1 MISLEGRDRGAR
13 DEVDVLFAF
22 REWLKAQEGRAGK
35 LSLRPQA
42 GGPFDNATAGRAF
55 HLSPGIAAAE
65 PTVDLKRPSATKKRS
80 FQSRLSRVI
89 VNCLIIFALVGA
101 AVAWAQYADDQT
113 RTEIQAQAAK
123 TWDLAS
129 GWLSSALHMDTRPSS
144 DVAAMPY
151 PQNASETSTQA
162 SLQDA
167 AASQAPPVS
176 QPASQPASE
185 PAPRLPAARPALAPA
200 QARAVAQPIQA
211 PVATELTPQVQQK
224 FDALQN
230 DIADIRRLVE
240 RVASRQEQITRDM
253 MTLQTTQQLLARKRS
268 TSPQAAVASPAPRAK
283 RMSYPEASAAPRPVP
298 SPPPRLGTFT
308 SSPD

>member
-42 GGPFDNATAGRAF
+42 GGSFDNHKAGRAF

-65 PTVDLKRPSATKKRS
+65 PTVDLKRPPATKKRS
-80 FQSRLSRVI
+80 FASRLSRVI

-101 AVAWAQYADDQT
+101 AVAWGQYADDQT
-113 RTEIQAQAAK
+113 KTEIQAQAAK

-129 GWLSSALHMDTRPSS
+129 GWLSSALHMDTWRSS
-144 DVAAMPY
+144 DVAAMPN

-162 SLQDA
+162 SLRDA
-167 AASQAPPVS
+167 AASQAAPV
-176 QPASQPASE
+176 SQPASE

-200 QARAVAQPIQA
+200 QAPAVAQPVQA

-253 MTLQTTQQLLARKRS
+253 MTLQTTQQLLARKLS
-268 TSPQAAVASPAPRAK
+268 TSPQAAVAPPAPRVK

-298 SPPPRLGTFT
+298 SPPPRLGTST